1 MGGLECLLTQYV
13 TPASE
18 YCATNNFFVTVLSH
32 GLWELTMAEP
42 HEEGYVQQLK
52 GTA

>member
-1 MGGLECLLTQYV
+1 MLRLLLNIAQ
-13 TPASE
+13 PI
-18 YCATNNFFVTVLSH
+18 FFVTVLSH